1 MSHTPSESVGKSQL
15 LVFCEATN
23 VHDTEVEPVCE
34 AVTVTVSPAVTPAI
48 SIVGVTSFVTSSVDD
63 TPLSEAVA
71 RSGFA
76 DAVGAIVLMVMLNA
90 ELIEEALPAGSV
102 TVDVTLQ
109 LPSVNVGN

>member
-1 MSHTPSESVGKSQL
+1 
-15 LVFCEATN
+15 
-23 VHDTEVEPVCE
+23 VHDTEVEPVRE

-76 DAVGAIVLMVMLNA
+76 DAVGAIVLMAMLNA
-90 ELIEEALPAGSV
+90 ELIEETFPAGSV